1 MTKEKKVKK
10 VEINPVTLMA
20 ALVSLCALFVSVYQ
34 MQVQKKQQ
42 YASVWPHLRPYYL
55 TNLTDSTFE
64 WSLHVANYGVGP
76 AVIKEVIYEM
86 DGKPLESF
94 RVFIDSLSI
103 VESPES
109 EDATQDLIYPGEFLP
124 VGADIALISIKRD
137 AKLYPAFN
145 KKTKGI
151 NLRIKY
157 ASVYSEEWEVCIAC
171 PDNSLNQKLN

>member
-1 MTKEKKVKK
+1 MTKEKKRKS

-34 MQVQKKQQ
+34 MQLQKNQQ
-42 YASVWPHLRPYYL
+42 YASVWPHLRPYYM
-55 TNLTDSTFE
+55 TNLNDSTFE
-64 WSLHVANYGVGP
+64 WALHVANYGVGP
-76 AVIKEVIYEM
+76 AIIQEVVYEI

-94 RVFIDSLSI
+94 EAFTDSLSI
-103 VESPES
+103 IESPVS
-109 EDATQDLIYPGEFLP
+109 EDAIQDLIYPGEFLP
-124 VGADIALISIKRD
+124 AGADIALISIKRD

-145 KKTKGI
+145 TQTKKI

-171 PDNSLNQKLN
+171 PDNSLNQKLK